1 VGRLSKPARRA
12 VSGYL
17 PYMSVD
23 PTNAARRCPESNPDF
38 QSAEL
43 VSSRWTMSPQLFL
56 VCSSLRRSRISRSS
70 LALNRPLAL
79 PIHRKLVHMVHRTF
93 RRRLPAVFRRR
104 LIVDRPGNRT
114 PISWLQAR
122 CLPVGPAAQ
131 VSRGPSGNRTR
142 SPSLPRRCAAGTPT
156 DLRVIPA
163 GVEPALSCTSR
174 RRLRHWT
181 TGSCQ

>member
-1 VGRLSKPARRA
+1 MTRRSHGLANRPGKPYPATFRICQWTHR
-12 VSGYL
+12 
-17 PYMSVD
+17 
-23 PTNAARRCPESNPDF
+23 ESNPDF

-43 VSSRWTMSPQLFL
+43 VSSRWTMSPQLSL
-56 VCSSLRRSRISRSS
+56 PRSSLRRSRISRSS
-70 LALNRPLAL
+70 LALNRPFAL

-104 LIVDRPGNRT
+104 LIVDRPGSRT

-142 SPSLPRRCAAGTPT
+142 SPSLPRRCATGTPT
-156 DLRVIPA
+156 DH
-163 GVEPALSCTSR
+163 SR
-174 RRLRHWT
+174 K
-181 TGSCQ
+181 